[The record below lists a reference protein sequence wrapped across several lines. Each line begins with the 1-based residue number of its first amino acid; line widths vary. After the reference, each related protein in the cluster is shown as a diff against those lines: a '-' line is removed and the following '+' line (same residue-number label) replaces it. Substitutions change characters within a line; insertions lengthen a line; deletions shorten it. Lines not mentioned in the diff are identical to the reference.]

1 LAPPQS
7 AANPSTSNPSALK
20 NTLLY
25 AEVPKIPVFI
35 SQIGGSACLPMSENS
50 NDNIYKLF
58 YLDGDGP
65 VVQNIK
71 KIDGRV
77 ILSFLD
83 VASCDKVQ
91 DLFNNNSAQNVFRS
105 VSAPQKQFPALVRFR
120 ELKRVINL
128 KGTRILQLCKKKIL
142 VAGLLME
149 ILS

>member
-1 LAPPQS
+1 M
-7 AANPSTSNPSALK
+7 
-20 NTLLY
+20 
-25 AEVPKIPVFI
+25 EVPKRPVFI
-35 SQIGGSACLPMSENS
+35 AQIGGSACLPMSENS

-83 VASCDKVQ
+83 VASCGKVQ

-105 VSAPQKQFPALVRFR
+105 VSAPQKQFPALVGF
-120 ELKRVINL
+120 
-128 KGTRILQLCKKKIL
+128 
-142 VAGLLME
+142 
-149 ILS
+149 